1 MDSVIPSVCKNIYIH
16 FLIHSD
22 VHLLICYTF
31 VMHPLYGVISDVDK
45 WSSGS
50 YKADILDFPGGTVD
64 KNPPANA
71 GDAGSIL
78 GPGRS
83 HTPQSNEAQV
93 LLLLSLRARSAGTE
107 ACVP

>member
-50 YKADILDFPGGTVD
+50 YKADILDFPGGRVD

-71 GDAGSIL
+71 GDTGWIAGL
-78 GPGRS
+78 GRFHMPWG
-83 HTPQSNEAQV
+83 N
-93 LLLLSLRARSAGTE
+93 
-107 ACVP
+107 